1 MEPIAT
7 SFKRHFLRCFFA
19 LLVPAAVYFAWLGWL
34 VTPAVIE
41 VSLGGRV
48 EDFSF
53 FERAVT
59 VVILGLAFAAACVS
73 PFACLLALVLAALR

>member
-1 MEPIAT
+1 
-7 SFKRHFLRCFFA
+7 
-19 LLVPAAVYFAWLGWL
+19 L